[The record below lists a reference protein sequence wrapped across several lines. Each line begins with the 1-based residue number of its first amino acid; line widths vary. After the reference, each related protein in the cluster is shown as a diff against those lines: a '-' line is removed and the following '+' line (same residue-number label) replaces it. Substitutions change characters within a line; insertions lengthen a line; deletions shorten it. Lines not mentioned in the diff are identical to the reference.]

1 MATKDTLIGYFANGQ
16 LATGPHFQELIET
29 MKVEQDPVSD
39 SDIPTSGISTTF
51 LAALSQDANGKIAAV
66 KKTVNFNGYQP
77 VSRMARYQ
85 ELDVQIT
92 GKVDVDGSGG
102 DITTEVVHNK
112 GHYPTV
118 RLIDGNGTEVR
129 PSRDVPEPYVVNHGS
144 VNNLD
149 IILIGDLNVPGV
161 EYNYIL
167 D

>member
-1 MATKDTLIGYFANGQ
+1 MTK
-16 LATGPHFQELIET
+16 QELIDLFSNGHLVTGGDFENLINSL
-29 MKVEQDPVSD
+29 KGKQSPVNSPSTVGNATAFID
-39 SDIPTSGISTTF
+39 SI
-51 LAALSQDANGKIAAV
+51 SQDAEGVITV
-66 KKTVNFNGYQP
+66 TKKTVNFSGYQP

-92 GKVDVDGSGG
+92 GKVDVDGSRG

-129 PSRDVPEPYVVNHGS
+129 PSRDIPEPYVVNHGS

-149 IILIGDLNVPGV
+149 IILMGDLNVPGV
-161 EYNYIL
+161 DYVYIL